1 VLPIAQALT
10 TAKERDLDL
19 VEVDPHGS
27 PPVCRLLDFGTWRY
41 QQAKKEREGRKHQKG
56 LMVHEVRMRPHI
68 SEHDMERKVR
78 LAERFLREGDRVKV
92 TVMFRGREL
101 AHPETGRAVLD
112 RVLEHLK
119 DLSAVDRPTNMEG
132 RFLSIILA
140 PTNKKMPK
148 PTAVTEEQQVAQT

>member
-1 VLPIAQALT
+1 MAQALT
-10 TAKERDLDL
+10 AAKERDLDL

-68 SEHDMERKVR
+68 GEHDMERKVR

-92 TVMFRGREL
+92 TVMYRGREM
-101 AHPETGRAVLD
+101 AHLETGRAVLD

-119 DLSAVDRPTNMEG
+119 EVAAIDRQANMEG

-140 PTNKKMPK
+140 PTNKKVLK
-148 PTAVTEEQQVAQT
+148 PAQIAGEQGLAQT

>member
-1 VLPIAQALT
+1 VLPMAQALT
-10 TAKERDLDL
+10 VAKERDLDL

-68 SEHDMERKVR
+68 GEHDMERKVR

-92 TVMFRGREL
+92 TVMYRGREM
-101 AHPETGRAVLD
+101 AHLETGRAVLD

-119 DLSAVDRPTNMEG
+119 EVAAIDRQANMEG

-140 PTNKKMPK
+140 PTNKKVLK
-148 PTAVTEEQQVAQT
+148 PAQIAGEQGLAQT